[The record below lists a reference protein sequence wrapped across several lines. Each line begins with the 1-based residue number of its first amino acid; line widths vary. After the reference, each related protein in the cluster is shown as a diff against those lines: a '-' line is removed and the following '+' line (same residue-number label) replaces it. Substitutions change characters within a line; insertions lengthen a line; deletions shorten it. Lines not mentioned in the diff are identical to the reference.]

1 MNLVHLVP
9 RGSSTNA
16 QKPHLYMFFFLK
28 MLICFLVATVHHAT
42 GTVALQ
48 RRAAFGEG
56 RAGRAQTSPSSW
68 ISVEKSQLP
77 DCSPRQVSC
86 PISAR
91 ETRQREKAGLT
102 TWSKSK
108 HGPWKQTAV
117 TLKEGSKSRILSSP
131 SFTTKYRSYK
141 ITQFTNT
148 WKTHISTPENYIIIM
163 FWYKFNFIFN
173 KKPTGKK
180 PIFKLC
186 NKICHSFT
194 TQKWY

>member
-1 MNLVHLVP
+1 MFGIFPLRLSFAKLFFQHTSALCSRGSLAEVIPVLREPLQMNLVHLVP

-77 DCSPRQVSC
+77 DCSPRQASC
-86 PISAR
+86 PISL
-91 ETRQREKAGLT
+91 QRDR
-102 TWSKSK
+102 S
-108 HGPWKQTAV
+108 H
-117 TLKEGSKSRILSSP
+117 RSP
-131 SFTTKYRSYK
+131 SVPWPRPWTC
-141 ITQFTNT
+141 
-148 WKTHISTPENYIIIM
+148 
-163 FWYKFNFIFN
+163 
-173 KKPTGKK
+173 GKCYVFLHERLLEK
-180 PIFKLC
+180 SDPRL
-186 NKICHSFT
+186 
-194 TQKWY
+194 